1 MSLINDQQKML
12 NIIFANRN
20 RSYGAYAIRSAY
32 SSTIFKSLFIVVCT
46 IASSVGLAYWLK
58 ENHADMHDIGQVKDI
73 DSMRVIAMT
82 IYEDK
87 PEQPKENTSKPNSG
101 GAKQNNLTSTII
113 NDHVVD
119 TAQTLNTDIQP
130 VNTATST
137 GTDLTGTGT
146 TSLTGSGNGTVDA
159 NNNEPFGPF
168 GLDESPEFEG
178 GHTAL
183 LAFVKKHLVYP
194 SMAVAEGKQG
204 TLYVKFVVD
213 EFGKV
218 TNILLQNNLGYGLDD
233 EAMRVVKLIPN
244 FKSPGKVKG
253 RPVKTYYNIPIKFKL
268 G

>member
-12 NIIFANRN
+12 DIIFAKRN

-32 SSTIFKSLFIVVCT
+32 GSTLFRSLFIVVFT
-46 IASSVGLAYWLK
+46 ITSSIGLAYWLK
-58 ENHADMHDIGQVKDI
+58 ENHADMHDIGQVPDI
-73 DSMRVIAMT
+73 DSVRVIAMK

-87 PEQPKENTSKPNSG
+87 PEQPKENNSKASAG
-101 GAKQNNLTSTII
+101 GAKQNNQQSTII
-113 NDHVVD
+113 NNNAVD
-119 TAQTLNTDIQP
+119 STQTVITELNP
-130 VNTATST
+130 VNTSTST
-137 GTDLTGTGT
+137 GTDPTGTGT
-146 TSLTGSGNGTVDA
+146 TSLTGTGSGTVDT
-159 NNNEPFGPF
+159 NNNEPIGPF

-178 GHTAL
+178 GHAAL

-218 TNILLQNNLGYGLDD
+218 SNILLQNNLGYGLDD